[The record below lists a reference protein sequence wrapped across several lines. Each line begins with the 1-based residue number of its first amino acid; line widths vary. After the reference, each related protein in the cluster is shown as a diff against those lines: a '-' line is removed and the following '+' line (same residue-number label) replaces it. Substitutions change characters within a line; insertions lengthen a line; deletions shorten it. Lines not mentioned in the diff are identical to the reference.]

1 MGTLRRVP
9 ITFWNKENATFP
21 IFVASLAKTCSMKK
35 ILANSLAILAPFT
48 LLAQNFPPEIT
59 SLNLSPDW
67 ANLSLAISYEVA
79 DNEGDPLEI
88 TLQFSDNGGKTY
100 ALSGQIPAT
109 GDVGFPVQPGAR
121 NITCDLSAIA
131 NIAAP
136 ISVRLV
142 VDDKQS
148 FDIQALVNEVDSNR
162 LRSNLEYLEGIRHRT
177 AGATQLAAARDSIKN
192 LFLAAGLY
200 YEEQNVPLGNYT
212 GKNLI
217 GSHPGV
223 SSAEK
228 VIINDAHY
236 DTVNNAPGAD
246 DNGSGTV
253 GVMEAARLL
262 SRYPFKKSLRF
273 IGFDLEESGLVGSIR
288 YVSLGIPAGEQI
300 EGVFNH
306 EMIGYWS
313 DEPNTQTLP
322 QGFPFLFPAAAAA
335 VAANEYR
342 GDFIT
347 NVGNT
352 ASQPLALLFSNAA
365 QQYVPDLKVITL
377 DVPGTGSAAPDL
389 RRSDHA
395 PFWDAGKPALMLTD
409 GANFR
414 NECYHTPGDTLNEKL
429 NMRFLSNVVKAT
441 IASMAEMAEIQ
452 HGDWATATF
461 QSNVSVSSN
470 APLCDILAYQGPS
483 QRDGF
488 LMEIISCVNSEVVLE
503 LFDMKGSLILQQ
515 GAILPDTGI
524 YPVLTPNLS
533 PGTYVLKIR
542 HSHGILTKKIILR

>member
-1 MGTLRRVP
+1 MLLSVP
-9 ITFWNKENATFP
+9 FVFYGNRNATLL

-35 ILANSLAILAPFT
+35 ILTNALAFLVPLT
-48 LLAQNFPPEIT
+48 LLSQNSTPTIV
-59 SLNLSPDW
+59 SLNVTPDW
-67 ANLSLAISYEVA
+67 TNLSLDIDYEVI
-79 DNEGDPLEI
+79 DNEDDALEI

-100 ALSGQIPAT
+100 ALSGQIPAS
-109 GDVGFPVQPGAR
+109 GDVGFPVQPGVR
-121 NITCDLSAIA
+121 SITCDLSAIA

-136 ISVRLV
+136 LSVRLI
-142 VDDKQS
+142 VDDKQT
-148 FDIQALVNEVDSNR
+148 FDIQGLVNEVDSNR
-162 LRSNLEYLEGIRHRT
+162 LRADLEFLEGIRHRT
-177 AGATQLAAARDSIKN
+177 AGAAQLAATRDSLKN
-192 LFLAAGLY
+192 LFLSSGLY
-200 YEEQNVPLGNYT
+200 YEEQPVPLGNYT

-217 GSHPGV
+217 GSHPGT
-223 SSAEK
+223 SFADK

-262 SRYPFKKSLRF
+262 SRYPYKKSLRF

-313 DEPNTQTLP
+313 NEPNTQTLP

-377 DVPGTGSAAPDL
+377 DVPGTGSVAPDL

-395 PFWDAGKPALMLTD
+395 PFWDANKPALMLTD

-414 NECYHTPGDTLNEKL
+414 NECYHTPGDTLDEKL
-429 NMRFLSNVVKAT
+429 NMTFLSNVVKAT
-441 IASMAEMAEIQ
+441 IAAMAQLAEIQ

-461 QSNVSVSSN
+461 ESNVGVSTN
-470 APLCDILAYQGPS
+470 FPLCDILAYQGPS

-488 LMEIISCVNSEVVLE
+488 NLEIISCVNTEVVLE
-503 LFDMKGSLILQQ
+503 LYDMKGSLILQQ
-515 GAILPDTGI
+515 DAILPDAGL
-524 YPVLTPNLS
+524 YPVLTPNLP
-533 PGTYVLKIR
+533 PGTYALKIR
-542 HSHGILTKKIILR
+542 HSHGILSKKIILR